1 MAYVC
6 SELLNQNNVQTCVQ
20 WVEYRSLL
28 DQIAITQS
36 DAYVLM
42 TPIASI
48 YVLLIGFKIVNMIR
62 R

>member
-20 WVEYRSLL
+20 WVEYNSVL

-36 DAYVLM
+36 DALVLM

-48 YVLLIGFKIVNMIR
+48 YVLLIAFKFINMIR